1 MTNLKHFGRKVMNT
15 KSGTWFE
22 ITDEESAKIAGRASQ
37 TAIGHF
43 YGALSKK
50 DLPHHW
56 YYLIE
61 DVTAE
66 TPKSPV
72 CLAAVPADRAY
83 EGRMDGLDACH
94 VTGHR
99 NDHAYFDYED
109 ELRALAEAE
118 GIHMVPNHMGTPR
131 RRKTDLDIGSIAVE
145 SIADADIDQLN
156 TLLPEGLTLDAS
168 NWEADRVISI
178 LDGDKPIAVLHE
190 EDEYRLAR
198 VELPAGLEIAQDRLG
213 EHPVQVFESMRD
225 EARRLYGRGIFGF

>member
-22 ITDEESAKIAGRASQ
+22 ITDKESAKIAGRASQ

-43 YGALSKK
+43 YSASSRPKA
-50 DLPHHW
+50 PHHW

-61 DVTAE
+61 DIAAE
-66 TPKSPV
+66 NPKSPV
-72 CLAAVPADRAY
+72 CLAAVPADLAY

-94 VTGHR
+94 VTGFR
-99 NDHAYFDYED
+99 NDHVYFEYED
-109 ELRALAEAE
+109 ELQALAKAE
-118 GIHMVPNHMGTPR
+118 GIHMVPNHMGRPS

-168 NWEADRVISI
+168 NWEADRIISI
-178 LDGDKPIAVLHE
+178 LDADKPIAILHE

-198 VELPAGLEIAQDRLG
+198 VELPTGLENAQDRLG

-225 EARRLYGRGIFGF
+225 EARRLYSRGIFGF